1 MLITAFNHQLKK
13 SHCIS
18 KIKRTFLGRQLIDFV
33 PDNPYLV
40 SVDVKSLYTN
50 IANAEGI
57 NCVKTSL
64 KSYSKRSTS
73 IKVTTKFLQCL
84 QSFQLQ
90 KLLKYKK
97 LCHGNNLGTLIRKYL
112 NGTLRRKVHTPTSQ
126 NIFAHLPQ
134 VYRQY
139 ILYVD
144 RQ

>member
-18 KIKRTFLGRQLIDFV
+18 KMKGTFLGRQLIDFV

-57 NCVKTSL
+57 NCVKTPL
-64 KSYSKRSTS
+64 ESYSKRSTS

-97 LCHGNNLGTLIRKYL
+97 LCHENNLGTLIRKYL
-112 NGTLRRKVHTPTSQ
+112 NGTLRKKVQTPTSQ
-126 NIFAHLPQ
+126 NIFAHIPQ

-139 ILYVD
+139 NLYVD

>member
-18 KIKRTFLGRQLIDFV
+18 KMKGTFLGRQLIDFV

-57 NCVKTSL
+57 NCVKTPL
-64 KSYSKRSTS
+64 ESYSKRSTS

-97 LCHGNNLGTLIRKYL
+97 LCHENNLGTLIRKYL
-112 NGTLRRKVHTPTSQ
+112 NGTLRRKVQTPTSQ
-126 NIFAHLPQ
+126 NIFAHIPQ

-139 ILYVD
+139 NLYVD

>member
-1 MLITAFNHQLKK
+1 MLITASNHQLKK

-18 KIKRTFLGRQLIDFV
+18 KMKGTFLGRQLIDFV

-64 KSYSKRSTS
+64 ESYSKRSTS
-73 IKVTTKFLQCL
+73 IKVTTKILQCL

-112 NGTLRRKVHTPTSQ
+112 NGTLRRKVQTPTSQ
-126 NIFAHLPQ
+126 NIFAHIPQ

>member
-18 KIKRTFLGRQLIDFV
+18 KMKGTFLGRQLIDFV

-57 NCVKTSL
+57 NCVKTL
-64 KSYSKRSTS
+64 LESYSKRSTS

-97 LCHGNNLGTLIRKYL
+97 LCHENNLGTLIRKYL
-112 NGTLRRKVHTPTSQ
+112 NGTLRRKVQTPTSQ
-126 NIFAHLPQ
+126 NIFAHIPQ

-139 ILYVD
+139 NLYVD

>member
-18 KIKRTFLGRQLIDFV
+18 KIKRTFLERQLIDFV

-50 IANAEGI
+50 IANAEEI

-97 LCHGNNLGTLIRKYL
+97 LFHGNNLGTLIRKYL
-112 NGTLRRKVHTPTSQ
+112 NGTLRRKVQTPTSQ
-126 NIFAHLPQ
+126 NIFAHIPQ